1 MKKSIIHIFALTG
14 ILISSACGGS
24 NGDEDEPIAEKT
36 FTVSVTN
43 ANPEGGEVY
52 VDTPGAISKTVA
64 EGKRVTL
71 VAKPNEG
78 FRFVSWEQDGSSN
91 IKIPTQ
97 YYTIEGVYSDASYTA
112 YFEPDKAPDPGEG
125 YTVIFEDQFNQDG
138 RIPDKTKWELCKRES
153 SAWNKHMSE
162 SYDQSYVENG
172 RLVLMAEKVNG
183 EYKAGGVRMP
193 DNLGF
198 KYGKVEVSARFSKT
212 ARGAWPAIWMMPSQP
227 TWPGWPQCGEID
239 IMEHLNNDVYIWSV
253 IHSHY
258 TDVIGNTYSPVNQ
271 KTSGFKAGEFN
282 TYAIEWSTDAITF
295 FINGEQT
302 LKYHNIHHNNEAEM
316 KQWPFDA
323 PFYLIL
329 NHALGGPGTWPGNI
343 DDNQLP
349 AKFEIDCVRI
359 SQPTK

>member
-193 DNLGF
+193 DNLG
-198 KYGKVEVSARFSKT
+198 
-212 ARGAWPAIWMMPSQP
+212 SQR
-227 TWPGWPQCGEID
+227 
-239 IMEHLNNDVYIWSV
+239 
-253 IHSHY
+253 
-258 TDVIGNTYSPVNQ
+258 PV
-271 KTSGFKAGEFN
+271 
-282 TYAIEWSTDAITF
+282 
-295 FINGEQT
+295 
-302 LKYHNIHHNNEAEM
+302 L
-316 KQWPFDA
+316 
-323 PFYLIL
+323 
-329 NHALGGPGTWPGNI
+329 
-343 DDNQLP
+343 
-349 AKFEIDCVRI
+349 
-359 SQPTK
+359 